1 MDKAVIYIH
10 GKGGNAEE
18 AIHYKP
24 LFSNCDV
31 IGLDYTA
38 QFPWEAKEEFPLFCY
53 QCLIKSAN
61 RESIFYFARC
71 RYGKAYC

>member
-1 MDKAVIYIH
+1 MWIKQLFYIH

-38 QFPWEAKEEFPLFCY
+38 QFPWEAKEEFPLLF
-53 QCLIKSAN
+53 
-61 RESIFYFARC
+61 
-71 RYGKAYC
+71 